1 MPRYNYWGR
10 IHITITLSIPDKLLI
25 GAIFASIA
33 LALNPSLI
41 ESFQ

>member
-1 MPRYNYWGR
+1 MPRYRNRGR
-10 IHITITLSIPDKLLI
+10 IHITIDLSTPDKLLI

-41 ESFQ
+41 ELF